1 MSIKL
6 KRRNRLAAAG
16 HDFRCAVSKVVPRI
30 DQLAGKSNYSQ
41 TSVFEHNSFWK
52 AVQKSICSKTESYFP
67 ITNNVKEI
75 NLFHVPK
82 EQLICL
88 LTLYS
93 VYNSIKP
100 FSQRVNKTQQCK

>member
-1 MSIKL
+1 MIGFIEL
-6 KRRNRLAAAG
+6 PL
-16 HDFRCAVSKVVPRI
+16 
-30 DQLAGKSNYSQ
+30 QYSQ

-52 AVQKSICSKTESYFP
+52 AVQKPICSKTESYFP
-67 ITNNVKEI
+67 ITNNGKEI
-75 NLFHVPK
+75 NSFHVPK

-100 FSQRVNKTQQCK
+100 LIQRVNKTQKYK